1 MRTQL
6 LLCTLLFAFPA
17 PSRAQSQTPDAPTGE
32 QQPRQQ
38 TLGSVAG
45 VVVDQTGAAVVG
57 AQVRLTRQD
66 QSPSQESVSGEG
78 GQFSFANVTPGP
90 FQLTITAGSLSTQV
104 VSGILQPGEVHIV
117 PQITMTLA
125 TQVTQVTVTLPP
137 VELADI
143 QIQDQVKQRVF
154 GIIPNFYVSYV
165 PHAVPLTPKQKF
177 KLAWKSSIDPFA
189 FVGAGALA
197 GIEQAGDEFSGY
209 GQGAEGYAKR
219 YGASYGD
226 LVIGTF
232 LGSAVLPSLWKQD
245 PRYFYKGTGTKRS
258 RILYALTSPF
268 FCKGDN
274 GNWQANYS
282 YVVGNLA
289 AGGIASLYYPASKG
303 SRVEKVFETAF
314 IRFGENSLSAVF
326 QEFIF
331 RKLTPHLPPDSSAQ
345 HQ

>member
-45 VVVDQTGAAVVG
+45 VVVDQTSAAVVG

-245 PRYFYKGTGTKRS
+245 PRYFYKGTGSTGS
-258 RILYALTSPF
+258 RFQYAIANAVI
-268 FCKGDN
+268 CKGDN
-274 GNWQANYS
+274 GHWQPNYS
-282 YVVGNLA
+282 NIIGSLA
-289 AGGIASLYYPASKG
+289 AGGISNLYYPAQNRNG
-303 SRVEKVFETAF
+303 AALTFENAL
-314 IRFGENSLSAVF
+314 IGIGGGALGNVL
-326 QEFIF
+326 QEFF
-331 RKLTPHLPPDSSAQ
+331 LRRLTHHAPPQNSSSP
-345 HQ
+345 